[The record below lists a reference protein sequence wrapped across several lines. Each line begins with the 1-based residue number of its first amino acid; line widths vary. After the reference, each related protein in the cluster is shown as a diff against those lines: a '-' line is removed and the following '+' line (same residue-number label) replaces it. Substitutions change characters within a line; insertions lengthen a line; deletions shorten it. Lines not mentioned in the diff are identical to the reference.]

1 MLSAKAM
8 TTDLADTLD
17 RRTAVATF
25 DRNLVVTAGAGTGK
39 TTLLIDRIV
48 HLLLRN
54 PDPIQ
59 MTDIVALT
67 FTNKAANEIK
77 QRLRDRLQGY
87 SGADPRLE
95 PVQEEQKKLQQQIE
109 SLMDTY
115 RVSKDELDRRVQEA
129 LRNLERAEI
138 GTIHSFAA
146 TLLRLFPLE
155 AGVDPQFHEDDGKQF
170 RRLFDQ
176 QWHLWLDQELALESP
191 RAGEWRKVLKHLTL
205 EQIKDLAGSLCSE
218 SVQLERVQ
226 ATRSGDAALGAWL
239 RSMLASAASL
249 SERHPEDRNNEKL
262 VRAAHSVIQAFIDGG
277 DATGTALAGQRAC
290 LLEHSINRDTKGWT
304 EADIKQAHSLVSAA
318 KGLCRV
324 DPALTHLIWKLLA
337 PYAARFREIFVHEG
351 FISFDGLLIRAR
363 NLVRDHLRVR
373 EELKRQYRTF
383 LIDEFQDTDPIQY
396 EILLYLAEQPGST
409 ATNWRKV
416 KLTAGKVFVV
426 GDPKQSIY
434 AFRRADIEAYLEVVE
449 KIIKAQNGIECH
461 LRTNFRSDRAIIDVV
476 NGVFSSLI
484 QPQPGMQPRYI
495 GIQPAPGRDS
505 PPLVDSGKPL
515 PATLVRKIIAPD
527 GDVSA
532 ETARRLEGE
541 SLADWLHDQVLN
553 NASFV
558 NARGERVL
566 AQPKDVAILFRKLTD
581 IHDYLEPLRRRGI
594 RYVVEGER
602 HFYAAKEIIDAVNL
616 LRAIEN
622 PNDRLAL
629 VGVLRSPIG
638 GLTDQSI
645 YDLHCDNLL
654 DYRLS
659 QQLGGKDYPPTLPQ
673 LYGALAKLHADCR
686 RLPVGAAVSRILET
700 LPLRLL
706 AACYFHGEQAVANI
720 DKLRRHAEILGRED
734 SAMTFKA
741 AIRQLQQRVLDVE
754 EEGESVLAEEDVDA
768 VRIMSVHKSKGLEFP
783 IVVLAGCHAGINGQQ
798 RRPAEALFD
807 WSSGL
812 TGIRVGSFT
821 DLAGVYIAEKN
832 RLRAEEEAK
841 RVLYVAMTR
850 AREHLIISSGPSARK
865 FTGNFLGMLD
875 EAAQDQIGRATRS
888 TNVEIGPGKLAVELV
903 EANLTAPGAG
913 ASRKKPR
920 HGKRNWQDYMEVW
933 RRRERNYQAALQSAT
948 FVTPTSLKRQE
959 QEVTEGAVTTQAVTK
974 ERTPAMLVG
983 ELAHRFLEHWDFAG
997 DRNLLRHQLGAFL
1010 SASVPAEY
1018 NQDANR
1024 IGEELRAIL
1033 DRFINSGI
1041 YAELRKARILGR
1053 EVPLLMPWNGQIM
1066 EGVIDLIYER
1076 NGLLYLADYKTD
1088 RIEAKDLRL
1097 GAERYRRQAEIYSEA
1112 ARRSLKRE
1120 VAAFKLIFL
1129 RLGETVEVD
1138 FHPDKELWLF

>member
-1 MLSAKAM
+1 MLTAEEMA
-8 TTDLADTLD
+8 TDLADALD
-17 RRTAVATF
+17 RRTAVGCF

-39 TTLLIDRIV
+39 TTLLVDRIV
-48 HLLLRN
+48 HLLLRS
-54 PDPIQ
+54 PDPLHI
-59 MTDIVALT
+59 TDIVALT
-67 FTNKAANEIK
+67 FTNKAANEMK
-77 QRLRDRLQGY
+77 ERLRERLQGY
-87 SGADPRLE
+87 LEADLRVE
-95 PVQEEQKKLQQQIE
+95 PVQEEQTKLQQQIE

-115 RVSKDELDRRVQEA
+115 RLSKAELDRRVQEA

-191 RAGEWRKVLKHLTL
+191 RAGDWRKALKQLTL
-205 EQIKDLAGSLCSE
+205 EQIKDLARSLCSE
-218 SVQLERVQ
+218 SVELEALRAEQ
-226 ATRSGDAALGAWL
+226 PGDAALRGWL
-239 RSMLASAASL
+239 RSLLDSAARL
-249 SERHPEDRNNEKL
+249 SEHYAEDRNNEKL
-262 VRAAHSVIQAFIDGG
+262 VRAARSIVQALIDGG
-277 DATGTALAGQRAC
+277 DSTGTALAEQRAC

-304 EADIKQAHSLVSAA
+304 EADLKEACNLISAA

-324 DPALTHLIWKLLA
+324 DAALTHLIWELLA

-396 EILLYLAEQPGST
+396 EILLYLAEQSGTT
-409 ATNWRKV
+409 AIDWRKV
-416 KLTAGKVFVV
+416 KLTPGKVFVV

-434 AFRRADIEAYLEVVE
+434 AFRRADIEAYMEVVE

-461 LRTNFRSDRAIIDVV
+461 LLTNFRSDREIIDVV

-484 QPQPGMQPRYI
+484 QPQPGMQPAYI
-495 GIQPAPGRDS
+495 EIKPAPGRNSSALIDT
-505 PPLVDSGKPL
+505 GKPL
-515 PATLVRKIIAPD
+515 PKALVRKIIAPD
-527 GDVSA
+527 RDVSA
-532 ETARRLEGE
+532 EIARRLEGE
-541 SLADWLHDQVLN
+541 SLADWLHDRVLD
-553 NASFV
+553 NASFI
-558 NARGERVL
+558 NARGERIL

-616 LRAIEN
+616 LRVIDN

-638 GLTDQSI
+638 GLSDQSI

-659 QQLGGKDYPPTLPQ
+659 EQLSGKNFPPTLAE
-673 LYGALAKLHADCR
+673 LYRALATLQDECR
-686 RLPVGAAVSRILET
+686 ILPVGAAVSQIFNR

-720 DKLRRHAEILGRED
+720 DKLRRQAELLGRED
-734 SAMTFKA
+734 SSMTFKA

-783 IVVLAGCHAGINGQQ
+783 IVVLAGCHGGINGQQ

-832 RLRAEEEAK
+832 KLRAEEETK
-841 RVLYVAMTR
+841 RLLYVGMTR
-850 AREHLIISSGPSARK
+850 AREHLVISSGPAARK
-865 FTGNFLGMLD
+865 STGSFIGMLD
-875 EAAQDQIGRATRS
+875 EAAQDQIGCAARS
-888 TNVEIGPGKLAVELV
+888 STIEIGCGRLAVELV
-903 EANLTAPGAG
+903 EASLTAPGA
-913 ASRKKPR
+913 ATSKKKPLDKKRDWQSYIETWR
-920 HGKRNWQDYMEVW
+920 H
-933 RRRERNYQAALQSAT
+933 REEKYQAALPTAT
-948 FVTPTSLKRQE
+948 FVTPTSLKRRE
-959 QEVTEGAVTTQAVTK
+959 HEITEATVTTQAFAQ
-974 ERTPAMLVG
+974 ERTAAMLIG
-983 ELAHRFLEHWDFAG
+983 ELAHRFLEQWDFGG
-997 DRNLLRHQLGAFL
+997 DRDLLRDQLGPFL
-1010 SASVPAEY
+1010 STSLSPEY
-1018 NQDANR
+1018 SQDLR
-1024 IGEELRAIL
+1024 SIGKELAAIL
-1033 DRFINSGI
+1033 ERFIKSDI
-1041 YAELRKARILGR
+1041 YAELRQAQILGR
-1053 EVPLLMPWNGQIM
+1053 EVPLLMPWKDQIM
-1066 EGVIDLIYER
+1066 EGVIDVIYER

-1097 GAERYRRQAEIYSEA
+1097 HAARYRQQAEIYSEA
-1112 ARRSLKRE
+1112 ARRSLRRQ

-1138 FHPDKELWLF
+1138 FSPEKELWLF

>member
-1 MLSAKAM
+1 MLTAKAM
-8 TTDLADTLD
+8 ATDLADALD
-17 RRTAVATF
+17 RRTAVGTF

-39 TTLLIDRIV
+39 TTLLVDRIV
-48 HLLLRN
+48 HLLLRS
-54 PDPIQ
+54 PDPLH

-77 QRLRDRLQGY
+77 HRLRDQLQAY
-87 SGADPRLE
+87 LEADLRIE
-95 PVQEEQKKLQQQIE
+95 PIQEEQTKLQQQIE

-115 RVSKDELDRRVQEA
+115 RLSKAELDRRVQEA

-176 QWHLWLDQELALESP
+176 QWHLWLDQEFALESP
-191 RAGEWRKVLKHLTL
+191 RAGDWRKALKQLPL
-205 EQIKDLAGSLCSE
+205 EQIKDLARSLCSE
-218 SVQLERVQ
+218 SVQLEPLQ
-226 ATRSGDAALGAWL
+226 AKQPGDAALRAWL
-239 RSMLASAASL
+239 RSLLDSAASL
-249 SERHPEDRNNEKL
+249 SKRHPEDRNNEKL
-262 VRAAHSVIQAFIDGG
+262 VRAAQLIIQAFIDGG
-277 DATGTALAGQRAC
+277 DSTGTALAEQRAC

-304 EADIKQAHSLVSAA
+304 EADLKQAHSVVSAA

-324 DPALTHLIWKLLA
+324 NAALTHLIWQLLA
-337 PYAARFREIFVHEG
+337 PYAARFREIFIHEG

-416 KLTAGKVFVV
+416 KLTAAKVFVV

-449 KIIKAQNGIECH
+449 KIIKAQNGTECH
-461 LRTNFRSDRAIIDVV
+461 LLTNFRSHRAIIDVV

-484 QPQPGMQPRYI
+484 QPQPGMQPPYI
-495 GIQPAPGRDS
+495 GIQPAPRRDS
-505 PPLVDSGKPL
+505 HALVGNRKPL
-515 PATLVRKIIAPD
+515 PKALLRKIIAPD

-541 SLADWLHDQVLN
+541 SLADWLHDQVLD

-558 NARGERVL
+558 NAKAERVL

-638 GLTDQSI
+638 GLTDQSL

-659 QQLGGKDYPPTLPQ
+659 EQLGGKNYPPTLAQ
-673 LYGALAKLHADCR
+673 LYGALAKLQADCHT
-686 RLPVGAAVSRILET
+686 LPVGAAVSRIFET

-832 RLRAEEEAK
+832 RLRAGEETK
-841 RVLYVAMTR
+841 RLLYVAMTR

-865 FTGNFLGMLD
+865 STGNFVGMLD
-875 EAAQDQIGRATRS
+875 EAAQDQIGRAEQS
-888 TNVEIGPGKLAVELV
+888 TTIEIGPGRLAVELV
-903 EANLTAPGAG
+903 EASLTAPGAG
-913 ASRKKPR
+913 ANKKKPLR
-920 HGKRNWQDYMEVW
+920 RKREWQDYIEIW
-933 RRRERNYQAALQSAT
+933 RHRERNHQAALQSAT

-959 QEVTEGAVTTQAVTK
+959 QEITEAAVTTQAFAQ
-974 ERTPAMLVG
+974 ERTSAMLIG
-983 ELAHRFLEHWDFAG
+983 ELAHQFLETWDFGG
-997 DRNLLRHQLGAFL
+997 DKNLLRHQLGAFL
-1010 SASVPAEY
+1010 SASLSAEY
-1018 NQDANR
+1018 SQDAR
-1024 IGEELRAIL
+1024 SIGEELQAIL
-1033 DRFINSGI
+1033 ERFINSTI

-1088 RIEAKDLRL
+1088 RAAAKDLRFR
-1097 GAERYRRQAEIYSEA
+1097 AERYRRQAEIYSEA

-1138 FHPDKELWLF
+1138 FNPEKELWLF

>member
-1 MLSAKAM
+1 MS
-8 TTDLADTLD
+8 TDLADALD
-17 RRTAVATF
+17 RRTAVETF
-25 DRNLVVTAGAGTGK
+25 DHNVVVTAGAGTGK
-39 TTLLIDRIV
+39 TTLLVDRIV
-48 HLLLRN
+48 HLLLRS
-54 PDPIQ
+54 PDPLHII
-59 MTDIVALT
+59 DIVALT
-67 FTNKAANEIK
+67 FTNKAANEMK
-77 QRLRDRLQGY
+77 QRLRDRLQAY
-87 SGADPRLE
+87 LE
-95 PVQEEQKKLQQQIE
+95 TDLRAEPFEEERKKLQLQLE
-109 SLMDTY
+109 NLLETY
-115 RVSKDELDRRVQEA
+115 RLSKDELDRRLQEA

-170 RRLFDQ
+170 RRIFDQ

-191 RAGEWRKVLKHLTL
+191 RAGEWRQALKQLTL
-205 EQIKDLAGSLCSE
+205 EQIKDLAKSLCSE
-218 SVQLERVQ
+218 SVQLEPLRAKQ
-226 ATRSGDAALGAWL
+226 AGDAALRAWL
-239 RSMLASAASL
+239 RSLLDNAASL
-249 SERHPEDRNNEKL
+249 SVRHAEDRINEKL
-262 VRAAHSVIQAFIDGG
+262 VRAARSIIQAFIDGV
-277 DATGTALAGQRAC
+277 DSSGTALAGQRAC

-304 EADIKQAHSLVSAA
+304 EADFKQAHSLVSAA

-324 DPALTHLIWKLLA
+324 DAALTHLIWQLLV
-337 PYAARFREIFVHEG
+337 PYAARFRDIFVHEG

-363 NLVRDHLRVR
+363 DLVRDHLRVR

-396 EILLYLAEQPGST
+396 EILLYLAERPGST
-409 ATNWRKV
+409 AMDWRKV
-416 KLTAGKVFVV
+416 KLTPGKVFVV

-449 KIIKAQNGIECH
+449 KIIKAQDGIECQ
-461 LRTNFRSDRAIIDVV
+461 LRTNFRSHRAIIDVV

-484 QPQPGMQPRYI
+484 QPQPGMQPPYI
-495 GIQPAPGRDS
+495 AIQPAPRRDL
-505 PPLVDSGKPL
+505 PDKGGSGKRLPL
-515 PATLVRKIIAPD
+515 ALVRKIMAPD

-541 SLADWLHDQVLN
+541 SLADWLHDQVLEN
-553 NASFV
+553 VSFV
-558 NARGERVL
+558 NARGERAL

-581 IHDYLEPLRRRGI
+581 IPDYLEPLRRRGI

-638 GLTDQSI
+638 GLSDQSI

-654 DYRLS
+654 DYRRSEQLS
-659 QQLGGKDYPPTLPQ
+659 GKNFPPTLTQ

-686 RLPVGAAVSRILET
+686 TLPVGAAVSHTIDT

-720 DKLRRHAEILGRED
+720 DKLRRQAELLGRED

-741 AIRQLQQRVLDVE
+741 AIHQLQQRVLDVE

-832 RLRAEEEAK
+832 RLRAEEETK

-850 AREHLIISSGPSARK
+850 AREHLVISSGPSVRK
-865 FTGNFLGMLD
+865 FTGNFVGMLD
-875 EAAQDQIGRATRS
+875 EVAQDQIGRAERS
-888 TNVEIGPGKLAVELV
+888 TSIEIGPGRLAVELV
-903 EANLTAPGAG
+903 EAGLTAPVAVTP
-913 ASRKKPR
+913 KKKTR
-920 HGKRNWQDYMEVW
+920 HSKRDWQDYMEIW
-933 RRRERNYQAALQSAT
+933 RRRERNHQAALQAAT
-948 FVTPTSLKRQE
+948 FVTPTSLKRQ
-959 QEVTEGAVTTQAVTK
+959 
-974 ERTPAMLVG
+974 
-983 ELAHRFLEHWDFAG
+983 
-997 DRNLLRHQLGAFL
+997 
-1010 SASVPAEY
+1010 
-1018 NQDANR
+1018 
-1024 IGEELRAIL
+1024 
-1033 DRFINSGI
+1033 
-1041 YAELRKARILGR
+1041 
-1053 EVPLLMPWNGQIM
+1053 
-1066 EGVIDLIYER
+1066 
-1076 NGLLYLADYKTD
+1076 
-1088 RIEAKDLRL
+1088 
-1097 GAERYRRQAEIYSEA
+1097 
-1112 ARRSLKRE
+1112 
-1120 VAAFKLIFL
+1120 
-1129 RLGETVEVD
+1129 
-1138 FHPDKELWLF
+1138 

>member
-1 MLSAKAM
+1 M
-8 TTDLADTLD
+8 
-17 RRTAVATF
+17 R
-25 DRNLVVTAGAGTGK
+25 
-39 TTLLIDRIV
+39 
-48 HLLLRN
+48 
-54 PDPIQ
+54 
-59 MTDIVALT
+59 
-67 FTNKAANEIK
+67 
-77 QRLRDRLQGY
+77 
-87 SGADPRLE
+87 
-95 PVQEEQKKLQQQIE
+95 
-109 SLMDTY
+109 
-115 RVSKDELDRRVQEA
+115 
-129 LRNLERAEI
+129 
-138 GTIHSFAA
+138 
-146 TLLRLFPLE
+146 
-155 AGVDPQFHEDDGKQF
+155 
-170 RRLFDQ
+170 
-176 QWHLWLDQELALESP
+176 
-191 RAGEWRKVLKHLTL
+191 
-205 EQIKDLAGSLCSE
+205 
-218 SVQLERVQ
+218 
-226 ATRSGDAALGAWL
+226 AWL
-239 RSMLASAASL
+239 RSLLDSAASL
-249 SERHPEDRNNEKL
+249 SKRHPEDRNNEKL
-262 VRAAHSVIQAFIDGG
+262 VRAAQLIIQAFIDGG
-277 DATGTALAGQRAC
+277 DSTGTALAEQRAC

-304 EADIKQAHSLVSAA
+304 EADLKQAHSLVSAA

-324 DPALTHLIWKLLA
+324 DAALTHLIWQLLA

-396 EILLYLAEQPGST
+396 EILLYLAEQPGTT

-449 KIIKAQNGIECH
+449 KIIKAQNGTECH
-461 LRTNFRSDRAIIDVV
+461 LLTNFRSHRAIIDVV

-484 QPQPGMQPRYI
+484 QPQPGMQPPYI
-495 GIQPAPGRDS
+495 GIQPAPRRDS
-505 PPLVDSGKPL
+505 HGLVGNRKPL
-515 PATLVRKIIAPD
+515 PKALVRKIIAPD

-541 SLADWLHDQVLN
+541 SLADWLHDQVLE

-558 NARGERVL
+558 NAKGERVL

-659 QQLGGKDYPPTLPQ
+659 EQLGGKNYPPTLAQ

-686 RLPVGAAVSRILET
+686 RLPVGAAVSRIFES

-807 WSSGL
+807 WSTGL

-832 RLRAEEEAK
+832 RLRAEEETK

-865 FTGNFLGMLD
+865 STGNFVAMLD
-875 EAAQDQIGRATRS
+875 EAAQDQIGRAEQS
-888 TNVEIGPGKLAVELV
+888 TTIEIGPGRLAVELV
-903 EANLTAPGAG
+903 EASLTAPGPAPARKSLWAENASGRITWRSG
-913 ASRKKPR
+913 AAVNETTKQLYSQRPLSRPPRSNGRSKRSPKP
-920 HGKRNWQDYMEVW
+920 
-933 RRRERNYQAALQSAT
+933 L
-948 FVTPTSLKRQE
+948 
-959 QEVTEGAVTTQAVTK
+959 
-974 ERTPAMLVG
+974 
-983 ELAHRFLEHWDFAG
+983 
-997 DRNLLRHQLGAFL
+997 
-1010 SASVPAEY
+1010 
-1018 NQDANR
+1018 
-1024 IGEELRAIL
+1024 
-1033 DRFINSGI
+1033 
-1041 YAELRKARILGR
+1041 
-1053 EVPLLMPWNGQIM
+1053 
-1066 EGVIDLIYER
+1066 
-1076 NGLLYLADYKTD
+1076 
-1088 RIEAKDLRL
+1088 
-1097 GAERYRRQAEIYSEA
+1097 
-1112 ARRSLKRE
+1112 
-1120 VAAFKLIFL
+1120 
-1129 RLGETVEVD
+1129 
-1138 FHPDKELWLF
+1138 